1 MNILE
6 QKRKLLGHCYMGGG
20 GSNSGGGGNGGS
32 ANDGNAG
39 EAEARAYIAAKD
51 DSARQPIKE
60 TAATESAPAPV
71 VAAPAAPAAPSE
83 ADKTAADNIARERA
97 TTVAAAAEAQ
107 RATEA
112 QQAAAASLMGG
123 AGENQNAN
131 PFSATVASDKQLAD
145 AKVNDLRAQRD
156 AELSSYF
163 GKDAN
168 KYATTADQD
177 PDARVA
183 VYDKLKG
190 ELTKQDITLGKNKN
204 GEDRVVSVDVPTN
217 SWADVMG
224 TPPTYA
230 EAKALQKAG
239 LGNMTNVM
247 ASNMYGA
254 NIPVTNA
261 NGETWSG
268 LVTNNP
274 GMTPDGIVATQDFK
288 DFVGPIL
295 RTAAMFIPGMS
306 LALTLNDMY
315 TGKITAGDVAS
326 SVLLTML
333 AKTLKLPVGLVTNA
347 LNGNPGGMISSSLI
361 GQINTAAAKELDT
374 NPIFT
379 SIIGKESGLY
389 NEVAKPFNP
398 LNANLGTTKAIA
410 NAFNQGFQSL
420 GITAGTGAPNSAT
433 GEQVNTSVDPH
444 DTLTNYLNSTGGGGS
459 SAAPAPA
466 APAPSAPAPA
476 KAAPAASGNTSKSSS
491 SLDALGAAA
500 FGLTGAL
507 GSSLG
512 SSDATDSSAA
522 NTASLSSVAPL
533 SMASNIQT
541 KVIPNQPKFRSSL
554 EEFQQLQQSENPDAV
569 QYALSDQTPQG
580 DSMAPYSYGVD
591 RPIGDILN
599 PQDVASQDSGYGY
612 SPDGVPD
619 YMKTGIEAASGGAM
633 TGTRYG
639 KYARGGLS
647 TPLMASGGKMR
658 VDFRSGD
665 AVTGAGD
672 GQSDDIPAM
681 LADGEFVFPADVV
694 AAIGNGSTKAGSD
707 KLYDMMHG
715 IRAHVRS
722 AKPRDL
728 PPEIK
733 SPLDFLKNTKRQGAK
748 HG

>member
-20 GSNSGGGGNGGS
+20 GGSSGGGGSNPGDTGRGGGGAHVGEGSGAAPSDGS
-32 ANDGNAG
+32 APPSGGGGQAP
-39 EAEARAYIAAKD
+39 A
-51 DSARQPIKE
+51 
-60 TAATESAPAPV
+60 ESAPAPV
-71 VAAPAAPAAPSE
+71 AAAPDAPAAPSE

-107 RATEA
+107 RAAEA

-123 AGENQNAN
+123 AGENQSLS
-131 PFSATVASDKQLAD
+131 PFSDVSLSAKQEANLAKTEQVNALRQQANEKLAS
-145 AKVNDLRAQRD
+145 
-156 AELSSYF
+156 YY

-168 KYATTADQD
+168 KYATTADKD
-177 PDARVA
+177 PNA
-183 VYDKLKG
+183 VVNVYKNLMG
-190 ELTKQDITLGKNKN
+190 PLTKQTMMLGGGKNN
-204 GEDRVVSVDVPTN
+204 PEGREVSVDVPQNTFVDAFGR
-217 SWADVMG
+217 S
-224 TPPTYA
+224 PTYA
-230 EAKALQKAG
+230 ESKALQAAG
-239 LGNMTNVM
+239 LGNITGVNAKNLTNM
-247 ASNMYGA
+247 NASVKG
-254 NIPVTNA
+254 V
-261 NGETWSG
+261 EG
-268 LVTNNP
+268 LTYNDP
-274 GMTPDGIVATQDFK
+274 GQTADSIVATT
-288 DFVGPIL
+288 DFVNFMEPL
-295 RTAAMFIPGMS
+295 ARAAAFFIPGMS
-306 LALTLNDMY
+306 LALTMHDMY

-326 SVLLTML
+326 SVLLSML
-333 AKTLKLPVGLVTNA
+333 AKNLGIPVGVVTNA
-347 LNGNPGGMISSSLI
+347 LNGNPGGMLSSALV
-361 GQINTAAAKELDT
+361 GQINTYASKELGT

-379 SIIGKESGLY
+379 GILGKESGLY
-389 NEVAKPFNP
+389 GEIGKSTSG
-398 LNANLGTTKAIA
+398 LNQNWGTTKAIS
-410 NAFNQGFQSL
+410 NAFNEGLRNL

-433 GEQVNTSVDPH
+433 GQQVNTSTDSN
-444 DTLTNYLNSTGGGGS
+444 DTLSNYLNSTGGGGS

-466 APAPSAPAPA
+466 APAPAPA
-476 KAAPAASGNTSKSSS
+476 KAAPATSGNTSKSSS

-512 SSDATDSSAA
+512 SSDATNSNSA

-541 KVIPNQPKFRSSL
+541 KVIPNQPKFRSAL

-591 RPIGDILN
+591 RPIEDILN
-599 PQDVASQDSGYGY
+599 SQDVAMQDSGYGY
-612 SPDGVPD
+612 SPDGIPD
-619 YMKTGIEAASGGAM
+619 YMKTGIQAASGGAM

-658 VDFRSGD
+658 VDFRHGD

-722 AKPRDL
+722 AKPKDL

>member
-1 MNILE
+1 
-6 QKRKLLGHCYMGGG
+6 MGGG

-71 VAAPAAPAAPSE
+71 AAAPDAPAAPSE
-83 ADKTAADNIARERA
+83 SEKTAADNVARERA
-97 TTVAAAAEAQ
+97 TAAAAKAESE
-107 RATEA
+107 RAAAA

-145 AKVNDLRAQRD
+145 RAQLAKVNDLRQQAN
-156 AELSSYF
+156 EKLSSYY

-168 KYATTADQD
+168 KYATTADKD
-177 PDARVA
+177 PNA
-183 VYDKLKG
+183 VVNVYKNLMG
-190 ELTKQDITLGKNKN
+190 PLTKQTMTLGGGDKAR
-204 GEDRVVSVDVPTN
+204 EVSVDVPQNTFVDAFGR
-217 SWADVMG
+217 S
-224 TPPTYA
+224 PTYA
-230 EAKALQKAG
+230 ESKALQAAG
-239 LGNMTNVM
+239 LGNITGVNAKNLTNM
-247 ASNMYGA
+247 NASVEG
-254 NIPVTNA
+254 V
-261 NGETWSG
+261 EG
-268 LVTNNP
+268 LTYNDP
-274 GMTPDGIVATQDFK
+274 GQTADSIVATT
-288 DFVGPIL
+288 DFVNFIEPL
-295 RTAAMFIPGMS
+295 ARAAALFVPGMS
-306 LALTLNDMY
+306 LALTLNDMR

-326 SVLLTML
+326 SFVLSMI
-333 AKTLKLPVGLVTNA
+333 ARNFGIPVGVVTNA
-347 LNGNPGGMISSSLI
+347 INGNPGGMISSALV
-361 GQINTAAAKELDT
+361 GQINTAVSKEFNT
-374 NPIFT
+374 NPILTGIF
-379 SIIGKESGLY
+379 GRESGVY
-389 NEVAKPFNP
+389 GEVAKPFNG
-398 LNANLGTTKAIA
+398 LNQNWGTTKAIS
-410 NAFNQGFQSL
+410 NAFNEGLRSV

-433 GEQVNTSVDPH
+433 GQQVNTSTDSN
-444 DTLTNYLNSTGGGGS
+444 DTLSNYLNSTGGGGS

-476 KAAPAASGNTSKSSS
+476 KAAPATSGNTSKSSS

-541 KVIPNQPKFRSSL
+541 KVIPNQPKFRSAL

-591 RPIGDILN
+591 RPIEDILN
-599 PQDVASQDSGYGY
+599 SQDVAMQDSGYGY
-612 SPDGVPD
+612 SPDGIPD
-619 YMKTGIEAASGGAM
+619 YMKTGIQAASGGAM

-647 TPLMASGGKMR
+647 TPLMAAGGKMR

-733 SPLDFLKNTKRQGAK
+733 SPLDFLKNTKRTRQGAK

>member
-1 MNILE
+1 
-6 QKRKLLGHCYMGGG
+6 
-20 GSNSGGGGNGGS
+20 
-32 ANDGNAG
+32 
-39 EAEARAYIAAKD
+39 
-51 DSARQPIKE
+51 
-60 TAATESAPAPV
+60 
-71 VAAPAAPAAPSE
+71 
-83 ADKTAADNIARERA
+83 
-97 TTVAAAAEAQ
+97 
-107 RATEA
+107 
-112 QQAAAASLMGG
+112 MGG

-145 AKVNDLRAQRD
+145 RAQLAKVNDLRQQASEKL
-156 AELSSYF
+156 ASYY

-168 KYATTADQD
+168 KYATTADKD
-177 PDARVA
+177 PNA
-183 VYDKLKG
+183 VVNVYKNLMG
-190 ELTKQDITLGKNKN
+190 PLTKQTMTLGGGDKAR
-204 GEDRVVSVDVPTN
+204 EVSVDVPQNTFVDAFGR
-217 SWADVMG
+217 S
-224 TPPTYA
+224 PTYA
-230 EAKALQKAG
+230 ESKALQAAG
-239 LGNMTNVM
+239 LGNITGVNAKNLTGMNL
-247 ASNMYGA
+247 
-254 NIPVTNA
+254 PVQ
-261 NGETWSG
+261 GVEG
-268 LVTNNP
+268 LTYNDP
-274 GMTPDGIVATQDFK
+274 GQTADSIVAATDFTN
-288 DFVGPIL
+288 FMEPLV
-295 RTAAMFIPGMS
+295 RAAALFIPGMG
-306 LALTLNDMY
+306 LALTLNDMR

-326 SVLLTML
+326 SFVLSLI
-333 AKTLKLPVGLVTNA
+333 ARNFGIPVGVVTNA
-347 LNGNPGGMISSSLI
+347 INGNPGGMLSSALV
-361 GQINTAAAKELDT
+361 GQINTAVSKEFNT
-374 NPIFT
+374 NPILTGIF
-379 SIIGKESGLY
+379 GRESGVY
-389 NEVAKPFNP
+389 GEVAKPFNG
-398 LNANLGTTKAIA
+398 LNQNWGTTKAIS
-410 NAFNQGFQSL
+410 NAFNEGLRSV

-433 GEQVNTSVDPH
+433 GQQVNTSTDSN
-444 DTLTNYLNSTGGGGS
+444 DTLSNYLNSTGGGGS

-476 KAAPAASGNTSKSSS
+476 KAAPATSGNTSKSSS

-507 GSSLG
+507 GSSLS
-512 SSDATDSSAA
+512 SSDATDSSVDS
-522 NTASLSSVAPL
+522 TASLSSVAPL

-541 KVIPNQPKFRSSL
+541 KVIPNQPKFRSAL

-599 PQDVASQDSGYGY
+599 PQDVAMQDVGY

-619 YMKTGIEAASGGAM
+619 YMKTGIQAASGGAM